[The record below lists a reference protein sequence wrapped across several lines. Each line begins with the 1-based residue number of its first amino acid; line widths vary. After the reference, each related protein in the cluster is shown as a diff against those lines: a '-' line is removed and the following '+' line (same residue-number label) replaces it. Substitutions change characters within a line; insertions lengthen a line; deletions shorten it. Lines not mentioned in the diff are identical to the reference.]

1 MGEWAGRRFTIR
13 VQNINSL
20 CVLCAF
26 VVRMQLRRQE
36 HGGSRKGGRWVV
48 PSSAYTVVLIV
59 LQADVR
65 RGTNRTD
72 HFSGKRW
79 KVKESEGWDG
89 EISPQRARRAQRN
102 SLDIFHRAFDIG
114 HFQLLVIGDC
124 LYFIGYLEKRLFLM
138 MGSGNWDLGAGDWVL
153 GTGCWVLGTGDW
165 GLGAGIS
172 ASSLSIRIPTPESKL
187 SGPKSQLSA
196 SRSQSPGPGSQNH

>member
-36 HGGSRKGGRWVV
+36 HGGSRKGGWWVV

-59 LQADVR
+59 LQAAAR
-65 RGTNRTD
+65 GGTNRTD
-72 HFSGKRW
+72 HSSGKRW

-165 GLGAGIS
+165 VLGFRHQVS
-172 ASSLSIRIPTPESKL
+172 ASGSQLPSPNSQAPSPN
-187 SGPKSQLSA
+187 SQHPGPKVQV
-196 SRSQSPGPGSQNH
+196 PGPKTIK